1 MHKRQLQH
9 RNEPSSSGH
18 LFLIPHDENPVN
30 SLLVLRNDIILDKVH
45 ACLTDI
51 KNGLPNELGIMNE
64 NELIEILSKS
74 LKDVME
80 PEHAIKYLIFAQFCT
95 EIAADQLI
103 SLPNSKEN
111 ATHYFF
117 PNLVSALRPA
127 VLLSIGEKKYTKL
140 STWCLKCTHVR
151 HFFTPRYLHTLF
163 IQLIKCERNEV
174 MSEFKIWKNGIL
186 IVHSNCTR
194 SIIEV
199 TDQTTRVSLAIQ
211 CVEEYKL
218 QLRSKLVKLIK
229 SLVLKTCPNV
239 EVKEFLLISQ
249 SNYPS

>member
-1 MHKRQLQH
+1 M
-9 RNEPSSSGH
+9 
-18 LFLIPHDENPVN
+18 N

-51 KNGLPNELGIMNE
+51 KNGLPNELGIVNE

-127 VLLSIGEKKYTKL
+127 VLLSLGEKKYTKL

-174 MSEFKIWKNGIL
+174 MSECKIWKNGIL

-211 CVEEYKL
+211 CVEEYEL